1 MDAISPLSAAQLR
14 EATPGLAALL
24 ADAVAG
30 GASLGFLAPF
40 GRDEALEWWRGRA
53 AAVADGRLA
62 VWAAR
67 DAEGLTGTVS
77 LAREEKANGRHRAEV
92 VKLMVHRRA
101 RGRGLGR
108 RLLGTAERAA
118 AGGGA
123 TLLLLDTETGSPAD
137 ALYRSAG
144 WTSYGVVPGHATDP
158 AGVPRPTTFFFKSLT
173 DAAHGA

>member
-1 MDAISPLSAAQLR
+1 MDAISPLSAAQLLD
-14 EATPGLAALL
+14 AAPGLAALL

-40 GRDEALEWWRGRA
+40 GQDEALEWWRGRA
-53 AAVADGRLA
+53 TAVADGRLA

-67 DAEGLTGTVS
+67 DAEGVTGTVS

-108 RLLGTAERAA
+108 RLLEAVERAA
-118 AGGGA
+118 ADGGA
-123 TLLLLDTETGSPAD
+123 TLLLLDTETGSPAEH
-137 ALYRSAG
+137 LYRSAG
-144 WTSYGVVPGHATDP
+144 WTPYGVVPGHATDP
-158 AGVPRPTTFFFKSLT
+158 AGVPRPTTFFFKSPG
-173 DAAHGA
+173 AAARGA